1 MDENLQID
9 GGTLADADKRG
20 YRATGLLGRR
30 ALLVVVSGPQLG
42 RSCIVASSPIVV
54 GRQTGCDL
62 VLEDPLLSRRHF
74 RVSPAGEGDFTIE
87 DLDSKNS
94 TYLNTKRVTASVIL
108 HYGDRIVAGRTVL
121 RFFLEEEA
129 ERKAGRSR
137 EVLA

>member
-1 MDENLQID
+1 MDQDFEIRD
-9 GGTLADADKRG
+9 GTLVDADKRG

-42 RSCIVASSPIVV
+42 RSCIVASSPVVV
-54 GRQTGCDL
+54 GRQAGCDL
-62 VLEDPLLSRRHF
+62 VLDDPLLSRRHF
-74 RVSPAGEGDFTIE
+74 RVSPTSEGDFTLE

-94 TYLNTKRVTASVIL
+94 TYLNTKRLTASVFL

-121 RFFLEEEA
+121 RFFLEEEP

>member
-1 MDENLQID
+1 MDEEFEIKN
-9 GGTLADADKRG
+9 GTLADADKRG

-42 RSCIVASSPIVV
+42 RSCIVASSPVVV
-54 GRQTGCDL
+54 GRQAGCDL

-74 RVSPAGEGDFTIE
+74 RVSPAGEGDFILE

-94 TYLNTKRVTASVIL
+94 TYLNTKRLAASVLL

-121 RFFLEEEA
+121 RFFLEEEP

-137 EVLA
+137 EALA